1 MCVINIINLLAY
13 IFVVKCR
20 KWTPALVTIIIII
33 LTMTIISLMSHER
46 YDTSKTNILNTGML
60 ILSPLLLLAHVPVI
74 KLGNGN

>member
-1 MCVINIINLLAY
+1 MCVINTINLLAY
-13 IFVVKCR
+13 IFDVKCR
-20 KWTPALVTIIIII
+20 KWTPALVIIIIII

-60 ILSPLLLLAHVPVI
+60 ILSPLSLLAHVPVI